1 MATAKN
7 EKMII
12 LQERFADFARET
24 IAPRTDLHTMEGFP
38 DDIWKRMAGE
48 KLLGLG
54 ISEKYGGLGGN
65 YLSISMA
72 GETIV
77 RHGHNLGF
85 ALSWFIHQVISR
97 YLIEGFGNEKQCEIY
112 LSDLASGKITISVA
126 VSEPEARAHPKYL
139 KTSGQHRDGFYV
151 LNGVKSYL
159 TNGSI
164 ANLFIVFAV
173 TGVDAGRKQFTAFM
187 VPKETEGLSITREL
201 KFNFLRPSPHC
212 EIKIENCSVP
222 VSNILGG
229 EGSAYGKMAKP
240 FREIEEVCLMGP
252 IVGGMERQLL
262 ILIDLIKEQNV
273 KPSDDLK
280 KDIGELRS
288 IIDTLRIM
296 ACEAANMLDSGIYH
310 PEFLSLLLYFRNLSG
325 HFQSFLKDTMSGAGI
340 EENSDLAVITNDLIH
355 TIDIARYVAVIKQK
369 KLGEKLLRKG

>member
-7 EKMII
+7 EKLVI

-38 DDIWKRMAGE
+38 NDIWQRMAGE

-65 YLSISMA
+65 YLFISMA
-72 GETIV
+72 GEAIV
-77 RHGHNLGF
+77 RHGHNLGLS
-85 ALSWFIHQVISR
+85 LSWLIHQVVSR
-97 YLIEGFGNEKQCEIY
+97 YFIGGFGNEKQREKY
-112 LSDLASGKITISVA
+112 LPDLASGKITASIA
-126 VSEPEARAHPKYL
+126 ISEPEAKAHPKYL
-139 KTSGQHRDGFYV
+139 KTSGYPRDGFYV
-151 LNGVKSYL
+151 LNGAKSFL

-164 ANLFIVFAV
+164 ADLFIIFAI
-173 TGVDAGRKQFTAFM
+173 TGVDDGRKQFTAFI

-201 KFNFLRPSPHC
+201 KFNFLKPSPHC

-222 VSNILGG
+222 VSNILGD
-229 EGSAYGKMAKP
+229 EGSAYEKMAKP

-252 IVGGMERQLL
+252 IVGGMERQLI

-325 HFQSFLKDTMSGAGI
+325 QFQSFLKTTMSGAGI
-340 EENSDLAVITNDLIH
+340 EENSDLALITNDLIH

-369 KLGEKLLRKG
+369 KLGEKLLKKG

>member
-7 EKMII
+7 ERLVI
-12 LQERFADFARET
+12 LQERFADFARDT
-24 IAPRTDLHTMEGFP
+24 IAPRTDLHTMDGFP
-38 DDIWKRMAGE
+38 NDIWQRMAGE
-48 KLLGLG
+48 ELLGLG
-54 ISEKYGGLGGN
+54 ISEKYGGLGEN

-72 GETIV
+72 GEAIV

-85 ALSWFIHQVISR
+85 ALSWLIHQVVSR
-97 YLIEGFGNEKQCEIY
+97 YFIGGFGNEKQREKY
-112 LSDLASGKITISVA
+112 LPDLASGKITASIA
-126 VSEPEARAHPKYL
+126 VSEPEAGTHPKYL
-139 KTSGQHRDGFYV
+139 KTSGYSRDGFHV

-164 ANLFIVFAV
+164 ANLFIVFAI

-187 VPKETEGLSITREL
+187 VPKETEGLSIIKEIKL
-201 KFNFLRPSPHC
+201 NFLRPSPHC

-222 VSNILGG
+222 VSNILGD
-229 EGSAYGKMAKP
+229 EGSAYEKMAKP

-252 IVGGMERQLL
+252 IIGGMERQAE
-262 ILIDLIKEQNV
+262 ILISLIQEQHV

-280 KDIGELRS
+280 KDMGELRS
-288 IIDTLRIM
+288 MIDTLRIM
-296 ACEAANMLDSGIYH
+296 ACEAANMLDSGICH

-325 HFQSFLKDTMSGAGI
+325 HFQSLFKDTMSGAGI
-340 EENSDLAVITNDLIH
+340 EENSDLALITNDLIH